1 MLGQETCRAV
11 SFYFDISLLATEPEI
26 FAGVLERLFGD
37 TAKSLE
43 KLISETL
50 IAKVGANL
58 EKREGYSF
66 HILIRIAK
74 AKFLSSLPIVTRSSV
89 LGPHKIGS

>member
-11 SFYFDISLLATEPEI
+11 SFYFDTSLLANEPEI

-43 KLISETL
+43 KMISETL

-58 EKREGYSF
+58 QKREGYSF
-66 HILIRIAK
+66 HALIRIAK
-74 AKFLSSLPIVTRSSV
+74 AKFLSSFPRVTRFQS
-89 LGPHKIGS
+89 